1 MEQPPYFQGLDIR
14 LSLYILHSDSDDDRA
29 GLILEDARIMSEQN
43 RIRVMIVDD
52 HTVVRGG
59 LKFFLLAFDDMD
71 LVAEASGGE
80 EALRLCEQVQPN
92 VILMDLV
99 MPGMDGIAATQ
110 AIHQRWPQIQIIV
123 LTSFQEG
130 DLVQKALQAGAVS
143 YLLKN
148 VSVDELA
155 GAIRAAYKG
164 RPTLAPEA
172 TQALIQ
178 SSTKPPAPIYDLTP
192 RQIEVLAL
200 IVEGYSNVEI
210 AQQLVVSSHTVRHH
224 VSIILDKLG
233 AANRAEAAVI
243 AVQHHLLR

>member
-1 MEQPPYFQGLDIR
+1 
-14 LSLYILHSDSDDDRA
+14 
-29 GLILEDARIMSEQN
+29 MSEQN

-59 LKFFLLAFDDMD
+59 LKFFLLAFEDMD
-71 LVAEASGGE
+71 LVGEASSGE
-80 EALRLCEQVQPN
+80 EALDLCEQVQPN

-99 MPGMDGIAATQ
+99 LPGMDGIATTQ
-110 AIHQRWPQIQIIV
+110 AIRQRWPQIQIIV

-155 GAIRAAYKG
+155 GAVRSAYKG

-178 SSTKPPAPIYDLTP
+178 SSTRPPVPIYDLTP
-192 RQIEVLAL
+192 RQVEVLAL
-200 IVEGYSNVEI
+200 IVEGYSNAEI
-210 AQQLVVSSHTVRHH
+210 ARRLVVSPHTVRHH
-224 VSIILDKLG
+224 VSLILDKLG
-233 AANRAEAAVI
+233 AANRAEAAALAI
-243 AVQHHLLR
+243 QHHLVG